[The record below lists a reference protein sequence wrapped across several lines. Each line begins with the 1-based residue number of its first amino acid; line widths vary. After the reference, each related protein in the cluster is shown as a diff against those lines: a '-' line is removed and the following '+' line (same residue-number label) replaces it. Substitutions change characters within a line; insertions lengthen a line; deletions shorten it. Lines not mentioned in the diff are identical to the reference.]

1 MRRRE
6 FIASPLVVGAR
17 LAAPSGEASFVSEKP
32 RLYYNRAR
40 IQELQIRLQAEADLS
55 ERWKAFVQH
64 ADELLAAEL
73 VTESAAN
80 KGSGDDAGFGRP
92 SQQIVDLAFTLGL
105 AYHVTNRQQYA
116 DKLREA
122 LLHFASYRA
131 WHGPGFTK
139 RVPPWHSELN
149 TARFCVG
156 MGAGY
161 DAIYGSLSPADR
173 QTVVAA
179 ITQLGILATLDDWL
193 SPATR
198 IHALDSMGH
207 NWWSVCV
214 SSAGIAVL
222 SLCGDDPRAPEWLG
236 RVNEGITEW
245 FSFGGN
251 VLQNKSITF
260 DAGGAFYESVNYAN
274 YALFEYLRFRLAQS
288 NVFPRGKQ
296 PDYAPLSKVSDFF
309 FQTFYP
315 SSVAPACVNF
325 GDSPTHLQT
334 APTLRLLN
342 EMGYSHPAASWYLA
356 SWSAANGRST
366 RPVPPQAL
374 DFICSKRMPSSV
386 SPPTE
391 SSKLYADIGWAMLR
405 DSWGEDATMLAVK
418 SGFTWNH
425 AHADAGSFILFHA
438 GVPLLIDSGTC
449 NYGDPAYSQYYVQ
462 SPAHNVIRFNG
473 QGEPPEDHLHGVKF
487 PGQLHRL
494 IDHLGVKYVF
504 ADATG
509 PMAKYFSRNYR
520 HWLWLD
526 NLILIF
532 DDVESHQ
539 DGTFDWLLHYG
550 GAAERN
556 GDQVRLANG
565 PATADV
571 RFLFPEA
578 LDAREE
584 QGLAEHDPQTKVPY
598 LAFRTRE
605 TARVQKFVTAITP
618 HPSHGAG
625 ALPSVKLL
633 SVTDAIGAR
642 IQMGNRV
649 TDVYVNLQADG
660 RRMHVNSNNTIHGW
674 ETDAYLLAWTRP
686 SDRIDDPAAV
696 TRFFVSCGS
705 YLRHDGKVH
714 LDSLSKVFAVWEPGK
729 SSTSQVLGQS
739 QRSVTLL

>member
-1 MRRRE
+1 MKRRD
-6 FIASPLVVGAR
+6 FVISPLIVGAA
-17 LAAPSGEASFVSEKP
+17 LAAQSGQSPFVSERP
-32 RLYYNRAR
+32 RLYYNRRR
-40 IQELQIRLQAEADLS
+40 IEQLRSRLKAEPDLT
-55 ERWKAFVQH
+55 ERWNKLIEH
-64 ADELLAAEL
+64 ADRLLTVDLAS
-73 VTESAAN
+73 ESAAN
-80 KGSGDDAGFGRP
+80 HGKADDAGFGRP

-105 AYHVTNRQQYA
+105 AYHVTNSEQYA
-116 DKLREA
+116 ARLREG
-122 LLHFASYRA
+122 LLHFAAYTA

-161 DAIYGSLSPADR
+161 DAIYNLLSAADR
-173 QTVVAA
+173 QTIAEA
-179 ITQLGILATLDDWL
+179 ITRMGITATLEDWL

-222 SLCGDDPRAPEWLG
+222 SLYGDDARAPEWLR

-260 DAGGAFYESVNYAN
+260 DSGGGFYESVNYAN

-288 NVFPRGKQ
+288 NVFPHAKQ
-296 PDYAPLSKVSDFF
+296 PDYAPLSKVSEFF

-315 SSVAPACVNF
+315 SSIAPACVNF
-325 GDSPTHLQT
+325 GDSSTHLQVV
-334 APTLRLLN
+334 PTIRLLN
-342 EMGYSHPAASWYLA
+342 EMGYSHPADSWYLA
-356 SWSAANGRST
+356 ACSRTGTEPARQS
-366 RPVPPQAL
+366 PPQAL
-374 DFICSKRMPSSV
+374 DFLCSKPMPTGMRAPASDSI
-386 SPPTE
+386 
-391 SSKLYADIGWAMLR
+391 LYSDIGWAVMR
-405 DSWGEDATMLAVK
+405 DSWKENSTLLAMK

-438 GVPLLIDSGTC
+438 GVPLLVDSGTC
-449 NYGDPAYSQYYVQ
+449 SYGDPAYSRYYVQ
-462 SPAHNVIRFNG
+462 SPAHNAILFNG

-494 IDHLGVKYVF
+494 IDNLGVKYVF

-509 PMAKYFSRNYR
+509 PMAEYLSRNYR

-526 NLILIF
+526 SVILIF

-539 DGTFDWLLHYG
+539 EGTFDWLLHYAG
-550 GAAERN
+550 TAARDGN
-556 GDQVRLANG
+556 QVRVTNG
-565 PATADV
+565 PATVDV
-571 RFLFPEA
+571 RFVFPNA
-578 LDAREE
+578 LDALEE
-584 QGLAEHDPQTKVPY
+584 QGLAEHDPQRKIPY
-598 LAFRTRE
+598 YVFRTRE
-605 TARVQKFVTAITP
+605 STQVQKFITAITP
-618 HPSHGAG
+618 HSPQGG
-625 ALPSVKLL
+625 TLPVIQPL
-633 SVTDAIGAR
+633 SGTDAVGVR
-642 IQMGNRV
+642 IQNGNQV
-649 TDVYVNLQADG
+649 TDVYLNLQADG
-660 RRMHVNSNNTIHGW
+660 RRMHLNSNNTIDGW

-686 SDRIDDPAAV
+686 SDRPDDPSAV

-705 YLRHDGKVH
+705 YVRREGKAY

-729 SSTSQVLGQS
+729 PPRSQVLGQK
-739 QRSVTLL
+739 QRSVTLI

>member
-6 FIASPLVVGAR
+6 FVVSPLIVGAG
-17 LAAPSGEASFVSEKP
+17 LAAPSGQDSFVSERP
-32 RLYYNRAR
+32 RLYYDRAR
-40 IQELQIRLQAEADLS
+40 IQQLQARVKAEADLA
-55 ERWKAFVQH
+55 ERWKGFLQH
-64 ADELLAAEL
+64 ADQLLTGEF
-73 VTESAAN
+73 VTESASN
-80 KGSGDDAGFGRP
+80 RGSGDDAGFGRP

-105 AYHVTNRQQYA
+105 AYHATNRQQYA
-116 DKLREA
+116 AKLREA
-122 LLHFASYRA
+122 LLHFAAYTT

-161 DAIYGSLSPADR
+161 DALHGSLPPADR
-173 QTVVAA
+173 KIISEA
-179 ITQLGILATLDDWL
+179 ITRMGILATLDDWI
-193 SPATR
+193 SPGSR

-222 SLCGDDPRAPEWLG
+222 SLYGDDARAPEWLR
-236 RVNEGITEW
+236 RVNGGITQW

-260 DAGGAFYESVNYAN
+260 DSGGAFYESVNYAN

-288 NVFPRGKQ
+288 NVFPHTRQ
-296 PDYAPLSKVSDFF
+296 PDYAPLSKISDFF

-315 SSVAPACVNF
+315 SSISPACVNF
-325 GDSPTHLQT
+325 GDSPTHLQV
-334 APTLRLLN
+334 APTIRLLN

-356 SWSAANGRST
+356 SWSLANTKST
-366 RPVPPQAL
+366 RQPPPQAL
-374 DFICSKRMPSSV
+374 DFLCAKPMPSPAR
-386 SPPTE
+386 PPSE
-391 SSKLYADIGWAMLR
+391 KSKLYSDIGWATLR
-405 DSWGEDATMLAVK
+405 DSWNNDSTMLAVK

-449 NYGDPAYSQYYVQ
+449 SYGDPAYSHYYVQ
-462 SPAHNVIRFNG
+462 SPAHNVVLFNG
-473 QGEPPEDHLHGVKF
+473 QGEPPDDHLHGVKF

-494 IDHLGVKYVF
+494 IDHLDVKYVF

-509 PMAKYFSRNYR
+509 PMAEYFSRNYR

-526 NLILIF
+526 NVILIF

-539 DGTFDWLLHYG
+539 DGAFDWLLHYA
-550 GAAERN
+550 GAAGRN
-556 GDQVRLANG
+556 GNQVRLTNG

-584 QGLAEHDPQTKVPY
+584 QGLAEHDPQTKTPY

-605 TARVQKFVTAITP
+605 AARVQKFITAIIP
-618 HPSHGAG
+618 HGQGAG
-625 ALPSVKLL
+625 TLPVINLL
-633 SVTDAIGAR
+633 SATDAIGAR
-642 IQMGNRV
+642 IENGNQV
-649 TDVYVNLQADG
+649 TDVYLNLQADG
-660 RRMHVNSNNTIHGW
+660 RRMHVNSNNTIAGW

-705 YLRHDGKVH
+705 YLRRDGKVH

-729 SSTSQVLGQS
+729 PSGSQVLGQN
-739 QRSVTLL
+739 QRSVDLL